1 MMIAALAVQER
12 RIRMGKFKRQL
23 IAKGE
28 PMNPMTLA
36 DLDADKQYVMCWC
49 NRCGHSADIDPTPLI
64 NRLGPLFPVPELG
77 GRMRCTSC
85 KSHDVTTCPAWL
97 YDAEQI
103 ALHG

>member
-1 MMIAALAVQER
+1 MIVAALAVQER

-36 DLDADKQYVMCWC
+36 DLNADKQYVMCWC

-64 NRLGPLFPVPELG
+64 NRLCPLFPVPELG

-85 KSHDVTTCPAWL
+85 ESHYVSTCPAWL
-97 YDAEQI
+97 YNAEQI

>member
-1 MMIAALAVQER
+1 
-12 RIRMGKFKRQL
+12 MGKFKRQL

-85 KSHDVTTCPAWL
+85 EARDVATRPSWPNHGGG
-97 YDAEQI
+97 QI
-103 ALHG
+103 TRYG